1 LGWRRTT
8 PHYLGIRLTDPADL
22 DAWTAIDRV
31 AADVGGDRLVVLIE
45 PAPDTRVSRRT
56 TRRIEREHGL
66 TVEVL
71 EQDQARSGQLQ
82 GLRAILHPSEVAAD
96 ATWLAEVAARR
107 LPIVPM
113 PTRPDDHV
121 ASATANAP
129 EGAHASGEHDTPG
142 IARDSGDAG
151 DPDSTPTGLPEVDG
165 LIAQTTLATVDDEHA
180 RELIGVRLRRAILE
194 AVSTCP
200 ASVSV
205 VMATNRPDRLPEA
218 LRQIEAQTHTALETV
233 FAIHGALPSQLRT
246 ELETAAT
253 RPTTIIEVEATA
265 SLGEVLNRAVAA
277 SSADII
283 TKMDDD
289 DLYAPEHIADLLDAL
304 SYSGAHLVG
313 KGSEFVYL
321 AEIDT
326 TIRRFPNGVETA
338 NRNLAGGT
346 LMIARHDLEDAGG
359 WRDIPRAVDQ
369 ALIDDVEAAGG
380 TFHRTHALGFVLNRH
395 GTAHTWDASID
406 YFLQQAVAQWPGL
419 ALEAA
424 GWPKTSA
431 TLQGR

>member
-1 LGWRRTT
+1 V
-8 PHYLGIRLTDPADL
+8 
-22 DAWTAIDRV
+22 V
-31 AADVGGDRLVVLIE
+31 AHVGGDRLVVLIE
-45 PAPDTRVSRRT
+45 PAPGSRVSHRA
-56 TRRIEREHGL
+56 TRRFERDHGL

-71 EQDQARSGQLQ
+71 EQDQSRSGQLQ

-96 ATWLAEVAARR
+96 STWLAEVAARR

-113 PTRPDDHV
+113 PAGPHEHV
-121 ASATANAP
+121 PHEHETSATPDTLEVADTN
-129 EGAHASGEHDTPG
+129 EVTGGGGAAGEV
-142 IARDSGDAG
+142 
-151 DPDSTPTGLPEVDG
+151 DSTPTGLPALDH
-165 LIAQTTLATVDDEHA
+165 LIAQTTLADVDDEHR
-180 RELIGVRLRRAILE
+180 RELIGVRLRRAVLE

-246 ELETAAT
+246 ELEAAAT

-265 SLGEVLNRAVAA
+265 TLGEVLNRAVAA

-304 SYSGAHLVG
+304 SYSSAHLVG

-346 LMIARHDLEDAGG
+346 LMIARHDLADAGG
-359 WRDIPRAVDQ
+359 WRDVPRAVDQ
-369 ALIDDVEAAGG
+369 ALIDDVQAAGG
-380 TFHRTHALGFVLNRH
+380 TFHRTHALGFILNRH

-419 ALEAA
+419 ALDAA
-424 GWPKTSA
+424 GWPTTPETPSK
-431 TLQGR
+431 R